1 MTYKRL
7 NNMTGMDPVLNRR
20 ISSIFLNEFETFHKI
35 LSELPSHED
44 GDLFQFT
51 LHKIRPSL
59 VIFELDSLIKLYD
72 ALSARKRE
80 GQKIT
85 PEDPDLIFAVSE
97 TKKQVDRVS
106 EFSNNL

>member
-1 MTYKRL
+1 
-7 NNMTGMDPVLNRR
+7 MDPVLNRR
-20 ISSIFLNEFETFHKI
+20 ISSIFLNEFEAFLKT

-44 GDLFQFT
+44 GDIFQFS

-59 VIFELDSLIKLYD
+59 VIFEVDNLIKLYD
-72 ALSARKRE
+72 VLSARKRE
-80 GQKIT
+80 GEKIT
-85 PEDPDLIFAVSE
+85 PEDSDLIFAVSE

>member
-1 MTYKRL
+1 
-7 NNMTGMDPVLNRR
+7 MDPILNRR
-20 ISSIFLNEFETFHKI
+20 ISSIFLNEFEAFLKT

-44 GDLFQFT
+44 GDIFQFS

-59 VIFELDSLIKLYD
+59 VIFELDNLIKLYD
-72 ALSARKRE
+72 VLSARKRE
-80 GQKIT
+80 GEKIT
-85 PEDPDLIFAVSE
+85 PEDSDLIFAVSE